1 MKPFSAATLPPTRAL
16 PSAHTHPSMHIQVE
30 KTLMLEQRHAEFL
43 MRVEDVGGD
52 SFTRPT
58 NACMLVC
65 R

>member
-1 MKPFSAATLPPTRAL
+1 MMQPLPLPQTEPCLPFL
-16 PSAHTHPSMHIQVE
+16 PSQVE